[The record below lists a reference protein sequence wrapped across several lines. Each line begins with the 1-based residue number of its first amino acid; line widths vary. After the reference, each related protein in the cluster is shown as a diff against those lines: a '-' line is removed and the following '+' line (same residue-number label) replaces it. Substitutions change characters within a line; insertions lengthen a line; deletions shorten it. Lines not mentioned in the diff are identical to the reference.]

1 MRQGIGVILSRLCS
15 RGVFSDVGLHLS
27 GVPIVF
33 REPLAPRNFTKDTK
47 TLANAIFHRS
57 CSCQDK
63 SQLRR
68 AHPHHHICVQLDTG
82 PPSNHMHHVP
92 TPPHPHHIL
101 FFLYFSFPKRV
112 RIRAMLL
119 MRSITAPAP
128 DRWVRAPLLRSIAV
142 PAPRWWVLAPHSCA
156 ALRFQRHVGGF
167 QRPLICSI
175 SAPAPNWWAPAPHSN
190 AALRFQRRRN
200 GGFQR
205 PTPVQH
211 CRSSAAV
218 VCSSAPLL
226 RSIAVPAP
234 LCWPPDPHSC
244 AQLRLQRRNGGF
256 QRTTP
261 AQHCGFSTALVCSSA
276 PLLCSHCNSCVELV
290 SHIQGSSTFGES
302 DFVHKDAMLG

>member
-1 MRQGIGVILSRLCS
+1 MRQGIGVILNRLCS

-47 TLANAIFHRS
+47 TSANAISIPRALAKTSRS
-57 CSCQDK
+57 YEGPIQTITLASNWTQAP
-63 SQLRR
+63 R
-68 AHPHHHICVQLDTG
+68 ATTCTT
-82 PPSNHMHHVP
+82 S
-92 TPPHPHHIL
+92 PPHPTL
-101 FFLYFSFPKRV
+101 TTSCLLYFSFPEGV

-128 DRWVRAPLLRSIAV
+128 NRWVRAPLLRSIVV

-167 QRPLICSI
+167 QRPLICSL
-175 SAPAPNWWAPAPHSN
+175 SAPAPDWWAPAPHSS